1 MLQRLSDWQPPP
13 RSETLKERKRTSRTQ
28 LALFVVL
35 VAGAIGLWFRQ
46 DKVGD
51 VFAGFISAREDRPA
65 PVKRTRAHV
74 PVVVARAGQ
83 AADDVTIAA
92 ISTAR
97 ALRSV
102 TLFPEADGRIV
113 ALKVRAGEWVQPGDI
128 ILRLDAEDAKLAV
141 QLAKV
146 RVAEAERQL
155 ARADRLRK
163 RNVNSAAKV
172 DDARTALERTRLE
185 LRQSEEALERHTLRA
200 PFAGVVGIPKVE
212 AGDRATTTTAII
224 TVDDRS
230 ELIAEIEVA
239 EQFLSRL
246 TRGQPVKATTPS
258 FRNRKFD
265 GEVDRLDTRVDPT
278 SRTVMVRAS
287 LPNKED
293 RLRPG
298 MSFAVE
304 LRIAGKPHATVPEL
318 ALQWSRGESHVWRIK
333 DGKAEKVSVRTVQR
347 RQGLILV
354 EGPIRQGDLVV
365 IEGVQRL
372 RHGRAVQFTEPDAA
386 PGS

>member
-1 MLQRLSDWQPPP
+1 M
-13 RSETLKERKRTSRTQ
+13 KERKRTSRTQ
-28 LALFVVL
+28 FALFVVL
-35 VAGAIGLWFRQ
+35 VAGAVGLWFRQ
-46 DKVGD
+46 DQVSDG
-51 VFAGFISAREDRPA
+51 FAGFINARESRPA
-65 PVKRTRAHV
+65 PVKRNRAQV

-102 TLFPEADGRIV
+102 MLFPESDGRIV
-113 ALKVRAGEWVQPGDI
+113 ELEVKAGEWVQPGDV
-128 ILRLDAEDAKLAV
+128 ILRLDAEDARLAV

-172 DDARTALERTRLE
+172 DDAQTALERTRLE
-185 LRQSEEALERHTLRA
+185 LRQSKEALERRTLRA

-212 AGDRATTTTAII
+212 VGDRATTTTAII

-258 FRNRKFD
+258 FRDRKFD
-265 GEVDRLDTRVDPT
+265 GEVDRLDTRIDPD

-304 LRIAGKPHATVPEL
+304 LRITGEPHATVPEL
-318 ALQWSRGESHVWRIK
+318 ALQWSRGKSHVWRIK

-347 RQGLILV
+347 REGQILID
-354 EGPIRQGDLVV
+354 GPIRQGDLVV

-372 RHGRAVQFTEPDAA
+372 RHGRAVHFTEPDSA